1 MKWIAALLAC
11 AMASAGQLASA
22 AQDARLSGLPL
33 IEVPSKITPQPAG
46 SGRMAVMLSG
56 DGGWAALDRD
66 IAAGF
71 ARRGIPVIGIDSLRY
86 FWKTRAPQQAA
97 DDVAATIDHYLAAWH
112 RSRVDLVGYS
122 FGADVLPFIANRL
135 PAATAAKLVTVTLV
149 EPSLSATFEIHLSDW
164 LPGVTTDGLPLAPE
178 MARLK
183 VLPLC
188 LHGGG
193 PDTICTSL
201 PPAQVQQI
209 GKGHHLGGDGE
220 PIVERIL
227 R

>member
-1 MKWIAALLAC
+1 
-11 AMASAGQLASA
+11 MASAGQLADA

-33 IEVPSKITPQPAG
+33 IEVPAKVAPQPVAAA
-46 SGRMAVMLSG
+46 RMAVMLSG

-97 DDVAATIDHYLAAWH
+97 DDVAAVIDHYLDIWH

-135 PAATAAKLVTVTLV
+135 PVETAAKLSTITMV

-164 LPGVTTDGLPLAPE
+164 LPGVTTDGVPLAPE
-178 MARLK
+178 MPRLK
-183 VLPLC
+183 IPPLC
-188 LHGGG
+188 LHGGSS
-193 PDTICTSL
+193 DTICSSL
-201 PPAQVQQI
+201 PPAQVTQI